1 MSKLKKTFILLLLL
15 ILVIP
20 VNVIYGI
27 SAAISVLLEEILNAI
42 DDTEE
47 WVIKQLDLNKIS

>member
-1 MSKLKKTFILLLLL
+1 MNKLKKIFILLLLL

-27 SAAISVLLEEILNAI
+27 SASISVLLEEILNAI
-42 DDTEE
+42 DDTKE
-47 WVIKQLDLNKIS
+47 WIIKQLN